1 MLRSGLAIACLVLLS
16 GRARGG
22 DVGDPI
28 AVRGA
33 AAERTAVKPRN
44 IILMIGDGMGLAH
57 ISAARFHKGRLALED
72 MDHVGFSY
80 TSSLENFVTD
90 SSASATALA
99 SGYLILNGWVSLH
112 PDGSP
117 TKTVLEYAEEK
128 GMWTGLVVTCRVTHA
143 TPACMIAHVKSRGEE
158 QQIAEQIA
166 AADVE
171 CILGGGWDMF
181 LPTRTMKIDGGEWW
195 GGEEDGED
203 GRGSGSGYGSDPTT
217 AFAPGRGHTFLATGS
232 DLLRRRTIPII
243 EKQLVGAD
251 GKLYGSRKDK
261 KNLIE
266 GMEKRGYRF
275 IRSASELMVASSGPP
290 QKLLGLFNSGAMPKA
305 SEGRSPSLSAMSLA
319 ALKLLSQSPNGFF
332 LMIEGSQIDWG
343 GHANDFDYAVTE
355 AADFDD
361 TVGVVRRFL
370 ADAGIADETLIV
382 VTADHE
388 TGGLTLNASSRSGG
402 LEPKWTTG
410 YHTGIPVPVFTA
422 GPGSRGVAG
431 IQSHVN
437 IGRYLIESVVGQKIV
452 FSYPRNDRSPAA
464 SPGDARAVGK
474 K

>member
-1 MLRSGLAIACLVLLS
+1 MLRSGPAVLILLALA
-16 GRARGG
+16 GTAPAG
-22 DVGDPI
+22 DAGDPA

-33 AAERTAVKPRN
+33 AAERSGVKPRN

-72 MDHVGFSY
+72 MEHVGFSY

-112 PDGSP
+112 PDGTP

-128 GMWTGLVVTCRVTHA
+128 GMWTGLVVSCRVTHA

-158 QQIAEQIA
+158 HKIAEQIA

-181 LPTRTMKIDGGEWW
+181 LPTRTLKIHGGEWW
-195 GGEEDGED
+195 EGEEEGED
-203 GRGSGSGYGSDPTT
+203 GSGSGYGNDPTT
-217 AFAPGRGHTFLATGS
+217 AFLPGKGHTFLMSGS
-232 DLLRRRTIPII
+232 DLMRRRTIPII

-251 GKLYGSRKDK
+251 GKTYGTRKDK

-275 IRSASELMVASSGPP
+275 MRSASELMVASSGPP

-319 ALKLLSQSPNGFF
+319 ALKLLSQSPRGFF

-370 ADAGIADETLIV
+370 EDAGIADETLIV

-388 TGGLTLNASSRSGG
+388 TGGLTLNASSRSGA

-410 YHTGIPVPVFTA
+410 YYTGIPVPLFTT

-437 IGRYLIESVVGQKIV
+437 IGRYLIETVVGQKIV
-452 FSYPRNDRSPAA
+452 FSYPRNDRSPK
-464 SPGDARAVGK
+464 GEDAPAVGK